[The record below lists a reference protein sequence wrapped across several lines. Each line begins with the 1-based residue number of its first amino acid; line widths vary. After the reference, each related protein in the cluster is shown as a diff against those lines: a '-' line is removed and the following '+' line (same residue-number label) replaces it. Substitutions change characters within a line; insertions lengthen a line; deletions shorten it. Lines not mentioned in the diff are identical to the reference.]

1 MKNNQIDIT
10 TEALEFL
17 LKNPESTAKLRVGVV
32 GGKCS
37 GYAYVIEW
45 SSAGQSPKDL
55 VFEFGSDE
63 HKLIVI
69 IDKKSIIYLNGTL
82 IDWEESL
89 MAHGFKFNNPNVSA
103 TCGCGSSISFKE

>member
-69 IDKKSIIYLNGTL
+69 IDKKSILFLNGSVLDIEKKNL
-82 IDWEESL
+82 ITNL
-89 MAHGFKFNNPNVSA
+89 KIRNPNEKS
-103 TCGCGSSISFKE
+103 TCGCQMSFTV